1 MGEAADSWSAYKAAQ
16 QHQRSQNREAAP
28 AKLTEAGINFQSSN
42 GGAHLIIKAKGV
54 AIDFWPGTD
63 KWKVRGDLKN
73 RHGIQEL
80 IDFCNWEKPKP
91 SITVTSVFGDT
102 RIEVSDGVN
111 SIALGLTSQGIESLI
126 TELQIVLDMSKPPRI
141 PKPCPGP
148 ACDGDCDDL
157 SCDADK

>member
-16 QHQRSQNREAAP
+16 QYQRSQNREAAP

-73 RHGIQEL
+73 RHGIQAL
-80 IDFCNWEKPKP
+80 IDFCNRERSKP
-91 SITVTSVFGDT
+91 SIKITSVFGDA
-102 RIEVSDGVN
+102 RIEVSDGKHA
-111 SIALGLTSQGIESLI
+111 ITLGLTSHGIESLI
-126 TELQIVLDMSKPPRI
+126 TELQIALSMSNARI

-148 ACDGDCDDL
+148 SCDGDCDDV